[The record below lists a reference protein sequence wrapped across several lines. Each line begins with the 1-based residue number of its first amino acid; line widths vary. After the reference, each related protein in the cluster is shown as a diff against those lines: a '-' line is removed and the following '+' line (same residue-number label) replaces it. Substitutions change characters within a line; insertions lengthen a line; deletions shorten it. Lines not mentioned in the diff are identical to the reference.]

1 MFYKGSIQCCAII
14 LLWRISPRFLE
25 DIGGD
30 HPQFPGEYFLPC
42 EDINQKASWKN
53 CLGKSLCFLDA
64 HPVDGL
70 SRSDAVVVFAFLWS
84 YGDLGNNGHSWPMM
98 MMMRIV
104 MMTTMTALN
113 TWAKS
118 QTSMKEGTNASEN
131 VTEVERPSL
140 ELEISISIS
149 LISS

>member
-1 MFYKGSIQCCAII
+1 MGEII
-14 LLWRISPRFLE
+14 HSFLGGYQPNRLLEKI
-25 DIGGD
+25 
-30 HPQFPGEYFLPC
+30 
-42 EDINQKASWKN
+42 
-53 CLGKSLCFLDA
+53 CFSDA
-64 HPVDGL
+64 DPVGGL
-70 SRSDAVVVFAFLWS
+70 SRSDAVVVFAFVWS
-84 YGDLGNNGHSWPMM
+84 YSDLGNNGHSWPMM
-98 MMMRIV
+98 MPMTIV

-149 LISS
+149 LI